1 MKQPAFDFI
10 GRSRTWA
17 IVSGSLVALSL
28 LGILVNGFNL
38 SIDFSGGTS
47 FTVEGIE
54 TDLTAAE
61 LNDIVADAGG
71 EDVRSQMVTAP
82 DGQDGAFIRLA
93 AIDIDGP
100 VSDDIEAALAEATG
114 STSIEESFVGPTWG
128 EAISQ
133 KAVQALIVFLVVVM
147 LYISV
152 RLQPKM
158 AGAAVLA
165 LVHDIAITV
174 GVYAWFGFTVS
185 PNTVIALLTILGY
198 SLYDTFIVFDRIEEN
213 TTYLGEPG
221 RRTYAQVVN
230 TSQNEVLW
238 RSINT
243 SLTSLLPV
251 GALLFIGSGVLGADT
266 LQDLALALFIGM
278 ALGSYSSLFVA
289 GPALAWWVGREPEMA
304 TLTERYAGSDE
315 EVVAPSPQAAAA
327 HRRPVTTEYVRGQ
340 GKRKRRSRR

>member
-1 MKQPAFDFI
+1 MKQPRFDFV

-17 IVSGSLVALSL
+17 IVSGSLVLLSL
-28 LGILVNGFNL
+28 LGVLINGFNL

-47 FTVEGIE
+47 FTVEGITSE
-54 TDLTAAE
+54 ISAAE
-61 LNDIVADAGG
+61 LNDVVEGAGG
-71 EDVRSQMVTAP
+71 ADVRSQLVTGP
-82 DGQDGAFIRLA
+82 DGQQGAFIRLA
-93 AIDIDGP
+93 AVDIDGP
-100 VSDDIEAALAEATG
+100 VSDEIETAIAEATG
-114 STSIEESFVGPTWG
+114 STAIEESFVGPTWG
-128 EAISQ
+128 EEISNKAI
-133 KAVQALIVFLVVVM
+133 QALIVFLIVVV

-174 GVYAWFGFTVS
+174 GIYAWFGFTVS

-213 TTYLGEPG
+213 TTFLGEPG

-230 TSQNEVLW
+230 ASQNEVLW

-243 SLTSLLPV
+243 SMTSLLPV
-251 GALLFIGSGVLGADT
+251 GALLFIGSQVLGAAT
-266 LQDLALALFIGM
+266 LQDLALALFVGM

-304 TLTERYAGSDE
+304 TLTERYSGTGE
-315 EVVAPSPQAAAA
+315 EIVAPTPEAAAA
-327 HRRPVTTEYVRGQ
+327 SRRPVTTEYVRGE
-340 GKRKRRSRR
+340 GKRKRRPRR

>member
-1 MKQPAFDFI
+1 MRQPRFDFI

-17 IVSGSLVALSL
+17 IVSGALVVLSL

-54 TDLTAAE
+54 TDVAAAD
-61 LNDIVADAGG
+61 LNDVVEDAGG
-71 EDVRSQMVTAP
+71 EDVRTQMVTGP
-82 DGQDGAFIRLA
+82 NGQQGAFIRLA

-100 VSDDIEAALAEATG
+100 VSDDIEAALAETTG
-114 STSIEESFVGPTWG
+114 STAIEESFVGPTWG

-133 KAVQALIVFLVVVM
+133 KAVQALIVFLIVVM

-174 GVYAWFGFTVS
+174 GIYAWFGFTVS

-198 SLYDTFIVFDRIEEN
+198 SLYDTFIVFDRIQEN
-213 TTYLGEPG
+213 TTFLGEPG

-230 TSQNEVLW
+230 ASQNEVLW

-266 LQDLALALFIGM
+266 LQDLALALFVGM

-289 GPALAWWVGREPEMA
+289 GPALAWWVSREPEMA
-304 TLTERYAGSDE
+304 TLTERYAGTGE
-315 EVVAPSPQAAAA
+315 EVVAPSPEAAAA
-327 HRRPVTTEYVRGQ
+327 SRRPITTEYVRGE
-340 GKRKRRSRR
+340 GRRKRRPRR